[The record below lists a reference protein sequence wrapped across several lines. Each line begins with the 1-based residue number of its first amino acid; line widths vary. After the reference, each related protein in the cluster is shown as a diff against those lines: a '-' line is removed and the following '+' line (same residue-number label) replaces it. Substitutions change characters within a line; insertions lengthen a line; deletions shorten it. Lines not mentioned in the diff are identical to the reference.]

1 MVRRPPRSTR
11 TDTLFPYTTLF
22 RAALRGD
29 GDLPATCRARRHRHA
44 DARLGTAHA
53 GAARRGHRATA
64 CALERQPRKARAHV
78 QARATLAGHEPGTAR
93 ASAQRHE
100 ALEAHGPRTAGTGTR
115 AAPQAAR
122 HIEGSTKTTA
132 QTYAP

>member
-64 CALERQPRKARAHV
+64 RALERQPRKARAHV
-78 QARATLAGHEPGTAR
+78 QARATLAGHDPGTAR
-93 ASAQRHE
+93 ARAPRPE
-100 ALEAHGPRTAGTGTR
+100 ALEAHGPRTAGPGTR
-115 AAPQAAR
+115 AGAQAAAPVN
-122 HIEGSTKTTA
+122 GSPQPNRPTR
-132 QTYAP
+132 